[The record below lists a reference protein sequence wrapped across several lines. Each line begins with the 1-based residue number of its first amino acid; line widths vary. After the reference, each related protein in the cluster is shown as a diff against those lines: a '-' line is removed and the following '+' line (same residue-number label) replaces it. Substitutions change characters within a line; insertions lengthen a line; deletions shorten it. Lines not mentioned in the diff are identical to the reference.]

1 MQRLLIIDD
10 DMETVNIWRDYF
22 ESRGYDVV
30 YANDTASGIKL
41 ARTQHPRCILLDVRF
56 EQEGDEAGYFACKK
70 LREFYRDPII
80 MLSAYKV
87 DPLEKVQGL
96 EFGATGY
103 LEKTISLRELES
115 WVQAQ
120 IKSFGQEI
128 YRVGANGDVE
138 VDTRRREVR
147 KQGVAL
153 PVTQTEY
160 QLLAFLC
167 AHRGEPQAKS
177 DLLDLLYA
185 ADPEATEGRLT
196 SHIYNLRRHI
206 ETNPSKPA
214 VIHTVHGFGYR
225 VI

>member
-1 MQRLLIIDD
+1 MHRLLIIDD
-10 DMETVNIWRDYF
+10 DRETVKIWRDYF
-22 ESRGYDVV
+22 ESRGYDVISAHETTRGV
-30 YANDTASGIKL
+30 EL
-41 ARTQHPRCILLDVRF
+41 ARTRHPACVLLDVRF
-56 EQEGDEAGYFACKK
+56 EQEGDEAGYFACKR

-80 MLSAYKV
+80 MLSACKV

-115 WVQAQ
+115 WIQAQ

-128 YRVGANGDVE
+128 YRIGAGGEIE

-147 KQGVAL
+147 RAGAPL

-160 QLLAFLC
+160 QLLAHLC
-167 AHRGEPQAKS
+167 ARRGEPQSKA

-185 ADPEATEGRLT
+185 EDPEATEGRLT

-206 ETNPSKPA
+206 EINPSKPE
-214 VIHTVHGFGYR
+214 VIHTVFGFGYR